1 MEKPL
6 KHMDDAYKW
15 SLETVAALR
24 AGDFSRID
32 MEELINEAGSIAG
45 GLRRELAAILRNI
58 LEALLILT
66 YLIRAPIKRM
76 RSAS

>member
-32 MEELINEAGSIAG
+32 MEE
-45 GLRRELAAILRNI
+45 
-58 LEALLILT
+58 T
-66 YLIRAPIKRM
+66 H
-76 RSAS
+76 